1 MESLFWI
8 LWRNSGA
15 WSHTAKEKKNKD
27 FDKTKQNALETLL
40 LKPLETLG
48 TYTHASVIGGVSI
61 TSSEQSNI

>member
-1 MESLFWI
+1 M
-8 LWRNSGA
+8 
-15 WSHTAKEKKNKD
+15 AKEKKNKD